1 MSQTAYLQD
10 ILWQTKSQQWTHQQS
25 NHHLCYF
32 VRASLACLQF
42 IATVCHR
49 SLIEG
54 DPPGVHTKG
63 FRTKKQQQPLIV
75 SSRLARQSR
84 SCFAEPILHPKPKN
98 QVEERGR
105 KTFLQMRSRQNCR
118 RTENPVPPLLESREI
133 GGGIRNFT
141 AAVHLLECMCSK
153 GAKQQV
159 DDSLIE
165 PNGI

>member
-32 VRASLACLQF
+32 VRASLACLEF

-84 SCFAEPILHPKPKN
+84 NCFAEPILHPNPN
-98 QVEERGR
+98 
-105 KTFLQMRSRQNCR
+105 R
-118 RTENPVPPLLESREI
+118 RTSWRNVVVRRFFKCEADKIVDGRRIPSHLCWNHEKSAVGFEISRPRCTSWNACARRE
-133 GGGIRNFT
+133 RN
-141 AAVHLLECMCSK
+141 SK
-153 GAKQQV
+153 WTTH
-159 DDSLIE
+159 
-165 PNGI
+165 